1 VKKLLY
7 DSLRRSVDERI
18 QRALLH
24 PSFEFA
30 GSLKGETGSELS
42 PDVKSIYDSLVVPPD
57 SKLGDLAFGCF
68 SLAKALRSSP
78 AKIAL
83 ALAKVIA
90 VDEVIE
96 RSEAAGP
103 YLNIRIQ
110 LQCFGEE
117 LFEPLRHGKLQT
129 QFQTDAARTMVEY
142 SQPNTHKELHVGH
155 MRNLCLGNSIVRL
168 LRYTGTDVVSS
179 TFPGDVGTH
188 VAKCLWYMKFHNTE
202 PIPTEGKGEWLGRM
216 YSKGNLKLEDEVGT
230 PKESVNREAI
240 TEILKQL
247 EAKSGEY
254 FNLWKETRT
263 WSIELMQW
271 LYDWSE
277 VIFDQWYWESD
288 VDSASA
294 QLVKKWFAEGRL
306 VQSDGAVGMDL
317 SADGLGFALL
327 LKSDGNGLYATKDLE
342 LARRKFEEFKIARSI
357 YVVDVR
363 QTLHFQQVFKV
374 LEKMDFPQAKDCIHL
389 QYNFVELPDGAMS
402 SRKGNIVPISTLIHQ
417 METKIKDEYL
427 ARYRTEWDSAEINS
441 VATIVAQGAIKYG
454 MLRIDTNKKI
464 VFEMADWLRLDG
476 DSGPFIQ
483 YSYARI
489 ASLLKKLNYDRSRI
503 PNWTLAGHASERE
516 LIQAIMNFRTVAMSA
531 AETYRPSVMCT
542 YLFALAKSFNSFYH
556 DCPIGSAETSNL
568 REMRLALSD
577 CAGITLKEGL
587 ALLGIPVPARM

>member
-7 DSLRRSVDERI
+7 DSLRRSVAERI

-489 ASLLKKLNYDRSRI
+489 ASLLRKLNYDRSRI

>member
-503 PNWTLAGHASERE
+503 PNWTLAVHASERE